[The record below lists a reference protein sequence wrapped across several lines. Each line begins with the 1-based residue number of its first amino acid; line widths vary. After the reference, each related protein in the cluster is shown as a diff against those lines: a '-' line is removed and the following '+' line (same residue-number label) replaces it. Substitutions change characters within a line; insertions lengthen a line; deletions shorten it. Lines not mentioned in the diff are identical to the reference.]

1 MRLFIAINIDPF
13 LKAPLVA
20 LQGKLKATPSPVSW
34 VKADNLHFTLKF
46 LGEAEEAQLPALLRA
61 FGLALAG
68 VKPFTLS
75 LAGLGT
81 FPPKGRPRVIWIGIE
96 QGAKELER
104 LRGQID
110 ETLLPLGFPREARP
124 FHPHLTLGRVKN
136 VGRLDPL
143 LESLRRMEVGEVG
156 RMQVRSVELMQSQL
170 HPAGAIYTP
179 VETVL
184 LTEAE

>member
-1 MRLFIAINIDPF
+1 MRLFIAINIDPS
-13 LKAPLVA
+13 LKAPVVA
-20 LQGKLKATPSPVSW
+20 IQEKLKATPSPVSW

-46 LGEAEEAQLPALLRA
+46 IGEAAEAQLPALRKA
-61 FGLALAG
+61 FAPALAG
-68 VKPFTLS
+68 VRAFTLS

-81 FPPKGRPRVIWIGIE
+81 FPPRGRPRVIWIGMQ
-96 QGAKELER
+96 QGAEEVER
-104 LRGQID
+104 LRGRID
-110 ETLLPLGFPREARP
+110 EALLPLGYPRESRP
-124 FHPHLTLGRVKN
+124 FHPHLTVGRVKN

-156 RMQVRSVELMQSQL
+156 RMQVRSVELMRSQL